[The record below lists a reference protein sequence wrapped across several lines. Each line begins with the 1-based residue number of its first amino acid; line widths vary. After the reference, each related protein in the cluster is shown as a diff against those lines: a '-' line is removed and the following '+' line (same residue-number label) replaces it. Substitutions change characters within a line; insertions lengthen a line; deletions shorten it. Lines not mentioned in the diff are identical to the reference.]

1 VGRSASLFGLLGL
14 LLLAFGFVAT
24 AFVEFPASDP
34 FVLVNVILGAGLL
47 LLTLVFGLDNLRGLI
62 GQRSTRYGAS
72 AALYSLLVV
81 ALLVG
86 LSYLGVRHHHRW
98 DVTESGAYT
107 LSPQSQK
114 VIGSL
119 KDKLVITAFAEG
131 GQNPQV
137 ETLLDGYRYA
147 SPSQVETR
155 IVDPDKEPSLA
166 EEMKITT
173 VPSVHLQY
181 GKESFVVTQP
191 TEETITN
198 GIIRVTRSGKK
209 VVYFTEGFGEPGFQN
224 ADDPKGYSEAKLALE
239 QENYEIKPLLLPSL
253 EQIPDDASVV
263 ILDGP
268 NRPLTDAAIAAL
280 DTYLKRGGHL
290 LAMIGPQ
297 TSSDKVGEKLTAL
310 LAQWGVKLGGDI
322 VIDREV
328 RLFEGPRL
336 GVVPLSRTYGTHP
349 ITQGFKDFTVYPQTR
364 SVEPAAEGKKGLQAT
379 TLVKTSE
386 SSWAETDVDGVINK
400 GVATLDQTDKKGPVS
415 IAVAVTANLKDL
427 GVSPPE
433 GITDARLVV
442 FGSMLF
448 ADNQQLEQSRLNG
461 DLFLNAVGWLVGQEE
476 LVSIRSQS
484 VRASRADLTPK
495 QAAQVFYLSVF
506 IIPELLIALGIW
518 VWWRRRAA

>member
-1 VGRSASLFGLLGL
+1 M
-14 LLLAFGFVAT
+14 
-24 AFVEFPASDP
+24 
-34 FVLVNVILGAGLL
+34 
-47 LLTLVFGLDNLRGLI
+47 
-62 GQRSTRYGAS
+62 
-72 AALYSLLVV
+72 
-81 ALLVG
+81 
-86 LSYLGVRHHHRW
+86 
-98 DVTESGAYT
+98 
-107 LSPQSQK
+107 
-114 VIGSL
+114 
-119 KDKLVITAFAEG
+119 
-131 GQNPQV
+131 
-137 ETLLDGYRYA
+137 
-147 SPSQVETR
+147 
-155 IVDPDKEPSLA
+155 VDPDKEPTLA
-166 EEMKITT
+166 EQMKMTT
-173 VPSVHLQY
+173 VPSLHIQY

-198 GIIRVTRSGKK
+198 GIIRVSRPGKK
-209 VVYFTEGFGEPGFQN
+209 IVYFTEGFGEPSLTDPQ
-224 ADDPKGYSEAKLALE
+224 DPKGFASLKLALE
-239 QENYEIKPLLLPSL
+239 QENYEVKALLLPSV

-263 ILDGP
+263 VLAGP
-268 NRPLTDAAIAAL
+268 TRPLTDGAIAAL
-280 DTYLKRGGHL
+280 EAYLKRGGRL
-290 LAMIGPQ
+290 FAMVAPH
-297 TSSDKVGEKLTAL
+297 TSSDKAGER
-310 LAQWGVKLGGDI
+310 LASFLANWGVKVGNDI

-364 SVEPAAEGKKGLQAT
+364 TVEPAAEGKKGLQAT
-379 TLVKTSE
+379 SLVKTSE

-427 GVSPPE
+427 GVTPPE
-433 GITDARLVV
+433 GVTDARLVV

-518 VWWRRRAA
+518 VWWRRRVA